1 MRLSCHWC
9 IWLIGGVM
17 ACVCLPCADAL
28 AFAQDGAS
36 GVASK
41 PCDVVSAQFAAL
53 LDPEVSTVQRMAA
66 LRTVQDLARNTGGR
80 AAQILGALYAV
91 GVSHPSSAV
100 NADAEMARLWF
111 RRCLLASSATCPVTT
126 LSDWAELELREG
138 QGREAAVLAQLQAQ
152 ITTLAQAQVGKPR
165 FLSGYDRDLLL
176 RTWAAAAPKD
186 EAEMQSWVSERMRI
200 WRHAVEGWVTQ
211 RVAWHRSTQP
221 SRSTR
226 KSPSVLSTRL
236 KRDAVHFSEYLVE
249 MDPDGGRPLRSV
261 LVTALP
267 KIEFAELDGVA
278 LSNIRLAAYTTTA
291 CGHEW
296 TFAPVSYAGESVVV
310 DEALQ

>member
-1 MRLSCHWC
+1 MRPSRQWC
-9 IWLIGGVM
+9 VWLIAGAMGF
-17 ACVCLPCADAL
+17 VCLPCADAL
-28 AFAQDGAS
+28 ESTRQAS
-36 GVASK
+36 GGVESK
-41 PCDVVSAQFAAL
+41 SCSEVSMQFAIL
-53 LDPEVSTVQRMAA
+53 LDSDVSTIRREAA
-66 LRTVQDLARNTGGR
+66 LRAVEGEARDYGGR
-80 AAQILGALYAV
+80 AAQILGALHAV
-91 GVSHPSSAV
+91 GVSYPSSAV

-186 EAEMQSWVSERMRI
+186 EAEMQSRVSERMRI

-226 KSPSVLSTRL
+226 KSPSVLSARV
-236 KRDAVHFSEYLVE
+236 KHDAVHFSEYLIE
-249 MDPDGGRPLRSV
+249 MDPKGGRPLRAL

-267 KIEFAELDGVA
+267 KIEYAELDGVA
-278 LSNIRLAAYTTTA
+278 LSNLRLAAYTPTL

-296 TFAPVSYAGESVVV
+296 SFAPVSYAGESVVI
-310 DEALQ
+310 DEALP

>member
-1 MRLSCHWC
+1 MRPFRRVSLGFANRLVFGCSSLICSAATMAADGPDGVQCGPQLST
-9 IWLIGGVM
+9 V
-17 ACVCLPCADAL
+17 
-28 AFAQDGAS
+28 AQ
-36 GVASK
+36 
-41 PCDVVSAQFAAL
+41 L
-53 LDPEVSTVQRMAA
+53 LDPQTSVADRALA

-226 KSPSVLSTRL
+226 KSPSVLSARL
-236 KRDAVHFSEYLVE
+236 KHDAVHFSEYLVE

>member
-1 MRLSCHWC
+1 
-9 IWLIGGVM
+9 M

-28 AFAQDGAS
+28 EFAQDGAS

-66 LRTVQDLARNTGGR
+66 LRTVQDLARDKGGR

-165 FLSGYDRDLLL
+165 FFERL
-176 RTWAAAAPKD
+176 R
-186 EAEMQSWVSERMRI
+186 
-200 WRHAVEGWVTQ
+200 
-211 RVAWHRSTQP
+211 
-221 SRSTR
+221 SRSSVANLGSGSAEGRGRNAVLGERANADLATR
-226 KSPSVLSTRL
+226 R
-236 KRDAVHFSEYLVE
+236 
-249 MDPDGGRPLRSV
+249 
-261 LVTALP
+261 
-267 KIEFAELDGVA
+267 
-278 LSNIRLAAYTTTA
+278 
-291 CGHEW
+291 
-296 TFAPVSYAGESVVV
+296 
-310 DEALQ
+310 